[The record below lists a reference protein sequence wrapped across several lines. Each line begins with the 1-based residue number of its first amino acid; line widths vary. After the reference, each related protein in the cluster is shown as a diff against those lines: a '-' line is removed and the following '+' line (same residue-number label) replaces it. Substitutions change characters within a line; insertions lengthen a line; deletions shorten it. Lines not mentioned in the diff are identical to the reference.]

1 MNEAGISLQVEKT
14 FFILLF
20 AGDRARTKIMKICEA
35 FGANLYPF
43 PEEPNK
49 QQQMKAEVCKLVFFF
64 FFSASFMTIIVILL
78 TCQSFVTKNPC
89 TSSVFLRQIILNSVI
104 LVDTVGSLSVVGHE
118 KRHYYVL

>member
-49 QQQMKAEVCKLVFFF
+49 QQQMKAEVCKLFFF
-64 FFSASFMTIIVILL
+64 FFFYASFMTIIVILL
-78 TCQSFVTKNPC
+78 TC
-89 TSSVFLRQIILNSVI
+89 
-104 LVDTVGSLSVVGHE
+104 
-118 KRHYYVL
+118 

>member
-1 MNEAGISLQVEKT
+1 MNEVGISLQVEKT

-49 QQQMKAEVCKLVFFF
+49 QQQMKAEVCKLFFF
-64 FFSASFMTIIVILL
+64 FFPASFMTIIVILL
-78 TCQSFVTKNPC
+78 TC
-89 TSSVFLRQIILNSVI
+89 
-104 LVDTVGSLSVVGHE
+104 
-118 KRHYYVL
+118 

>member
-1 MNEAGISLQVEKT
+1 VNEVGISLQVEKT

-49 QQQMKAEVCKLVFFF
+49 QRQTKVEVCKFFFF

-78 TCQSFVTKNPC
+78 TC
-89 TSSVFLRQIILNSVI
+89 
-104 LVDTVGSLSVVGHE
+104 
-118 KRHYYVL
+118 

>member
-1 MNEAGISLQVEKT
+1 VNEAGISLQVEKT

-20 AGDRARTKIMKICEA
+20 AGDRSRTKIMKICEA

-49 QQQMKAEVCKLVFFF
+49 QQQMKAEVCKFFFF

-78 TCQSFVTKNPC
+78 IC
-89 TSSVFLRQIILNSVI
+89 
-104 LVDTVGSLSVVGHE
+104 
-118 KRHYYVL
+118 